1 MLPFRDTELR
11 SLGRQPDADV
21 TFRTPDGPA
30 QAGRVP
36 GGQQPDDR
44 CQHDERM
51 LERRWISSREVSQIV
66 TVAKAGQSGLRER
79 LGMDLAELRAAA

>member
-1 MLPFRDTELR
+1 MILDGNLTRL
-11 SLGRQPDADV
+11 SHSGR
-21 TFRTPDGPA
+21 RTPPA

-44 CQHDERM
+44 CQHDER
-51 LERRWISSREVSQIV
+51 LLDRRWISSREVSRIV
-66 TVAKAGQSGLRER
+66 TVAKAGHSGLRER